1 MQFGLPNTM
10 MDSLLKEGKYPIV
23 DRLGWER
30 SPYDQMA
37 PLSALGS
44 EIGWICDVSPSHS
57 VWSSQS
63 HSASPSFTGEMVMA
77 DRFMKLHS
85 PQSTNMSLL
94 QTMP

>member
-10 MDSLLKEGKYPIV
+10 MDSLLKEGKYPIFQIV

-44 EIGWICDVSPSHS
+44 EIGFVSFPQRLVIPIAFGVTIIHGGNG
-57 VWSSQS
+57 
-63 HSASPSFTGEMVMA
+63 HGGSFYEIT
-77 DRFMKLHS
+77 
-85 PQSTNMSLL
+85 
-94 QTMP
+94 

>member
-1 MQFGLPNTM
+1 MQFGLPNTT
-10 MDSLLKEGKYPIV
+10 MDSLSKEGKYPIFQIV
-23 DRLGWER
+23 DRLGWEV

-63 HSASPSFTGEMVMA
+63 HSGVTIIHGGNGHGGSFYEIT
-77 DRFMKLHS
+77 
-85 PQSTNMSLL
+85 
-94 QTMP
+94 